1 MLNYDDICSLHRI
14 VKVPFCKDSDL
25 RGSTM
30 DKKKFFSVCLIWL
43 SVYGVLLVKMANNIP
58 RLLGICLE

>member
-1 MLNYDDICSLHRI
+1 MMTFVHCIESSKYLS
-14 VKVPFCKDSDL
+14 VKDSDL

-30 DKKKFFSVCLIWL
+30 DKKKFFFVCLIWL